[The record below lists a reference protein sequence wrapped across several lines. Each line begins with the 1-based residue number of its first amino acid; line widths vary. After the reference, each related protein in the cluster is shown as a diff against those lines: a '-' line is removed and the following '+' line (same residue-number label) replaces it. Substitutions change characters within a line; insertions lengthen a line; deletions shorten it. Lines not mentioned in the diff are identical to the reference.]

1 MATETDSHRAV
12 QPESS
17 EGQQTVNDQRVLDGR
32 YEVGELLGRGGMADV
47 YLGRDI
53 RLGRRV
59 AIKLLRADL
68 ARDPLFQSRFRRE
81 AQAVAALNH
90 PTIVSIFDTGENPA
104 DGDSDLKVPFIVM
117 EYVAGRT
124 LRELIQGKDVT
135 IDQAVDYTLGVL
147 SALEYSHRAGIVH
160 RDIKPANVIVTPE
173 GRVKVM
179 DFGIARAIADSAAT
193 MTQTQAVVGTAQY
206 LSPEQARGE
215 TVDARSDLYSAACL
229 LYEMLAGRPPFVGD
243 SPVSVAYQH
252 VREVPEPASTHNP
265 ELSAAMDSVLA
276 RALQKDREDRFAD
289 AAGFRAALLAAHG
302 RTPEPTGHSAAPSHA
317 PGMAAGTAG
326 VAGLAAGLS
335 AGGAAGTVDLS
346 EAGTEAFPAH
356 PSPAGHGPTTPV
368 TAPTAAFGAPPAA
381 AAPAAGDAGGVS
393 GPAPTQ
399 AYSIARDYPEEQDYP
414 AERDYSAEQGY
425 PAERDYAEHQAP
437 EDGSAWNG
445 PQTRSMASA
454 GAVGVAAA
462 GPHADPPRTDGVP
475 TALAIG
481 NSNERPPEQRA
492 KRRAWIT
499 TLAIALVL
507 VLGAGA
513 YVLYTLTRPPA
524 TVAVPDVT
532 GRSQAE
538 AMNMITA
545 ADLRP
550 FIEQVHHDT
559 IQSGNAIGTD
569 PAAGAQLELNSQVTL
584 RVSTGPSAVVIP
596 ADLAGKTEAQ
606 VRDILRSL
614 NLVGNET
621 TTANSAT
628 VPRDMLIST
637 TPALGSKVAVGS
649 TVNLVISTGQ
659 VTMPNLVELSRAE
672 AEAALQDPAVALPY
686 RFQEVENSV
695 VPAGTVTNQN
705 VPGGS
710 NVDQGT
716 EILVTVARA
725 PAPPASPTPSP
736 SPTSSPT
743 ATSGTGHGNG
753 NGNGANNGNSG
764 NNGNAN
770 SNPDRGNRDEDD

>member
-1 MATETDSHRAV
+1 MATETDSHRPV
-12 QPESS
+12 QPESL

-160 RDIKPANVIVTPE
+160 RDIKPANVMVTPD
-173 GRVKVM
+173 GGVKVM

-229 LYEMLAGRPPFVGD
+229 LYEMLTGRPPFVGD

-252 VREVPEPASTHNP
+252 VREVPEPASKHNP

-302 RTPEPTGHSAAPSHA
+302 RTPEPGHPAAPSHA
-317 PGMAAGTAG
+317 PGMAAGA
-326 VAGLAAGLS
+326 AGLAAGLS
-335 AGGAAGTVDLS
+335 AGAAAGPADRS
-346 EAGTEAFPAH
+346 DAGTEALPAH
-356 PSPAGHGPTTPV
+356 PSPVDRNPAEHSPAGRVPTSPM
-368 TAPTAAFGAPPAA
+368 TAPTAAFGAPQTAGAA
-381 AAPAAGDAGGVS
+381 SGDAGRMS
-393 GPAPTQ
+393 GPAATQ
-399 AYSIARDYPEEQDYP
+399 AYSTARDYPDEQDYP

-425 PAERDYAEHQAP
+425 SAERDFAAHQSP

-445 PQTRSMASA
+445 PQTQSMAAA
-454 GAVGVAAA
+454 GAVGAAA
-462 GPHADPPRTDGVP
+462 AAPHGDRPRTDGVP
-475 TALAIG
+475 TALAVG
-481 NSNERPPEQRA
+481 NSNERSPEQRA

-524 TVAVPDVT
+524 TVAVPEVT
-532 GRSQAE
+532 GKSQAE
-538 AMNMITA
+538 AMNMITT

-614 NLVGNET
+614 NLVGDET
-621 TTANSAT
+621 ATANSAT

-637 TPALGSKVAVGS
+637 NPALGSKIAVGS

-659 VTMPNLVELSRAE
+659 VTMPNLVEMSRAE

-725 PAPPASPTPSP
+725 PAPPPSPTP

-743 ATSGTGHGNG
+743 STATSGAGNG
-753 NGNGANNGNSG
+753 NSNSNSG
-764 NNGNAN
+764 NNENAN